1 MGNARTPRPDAKLY
15 RKGTGQSAEL
25 CFMCH
30 ALMESR
36 SGLVVGGDQGG
47 KQGGAKG
54 LGEKP
59 TVDAPRFC
67 HRRLTT
73 ESGISWPGLR
83 QSHSFRRLCI
93 RKISQVQQSAR

>member
-47 KQGGAKG
+47 KQGGAK
-54 LGEKP
+54 
-59 TVDAPRFC
+59 
-67 HRRLTT
+67 
-73 ESGISWPGLR
+73 S
-83 QSHSFRRLCI
+83 
-93 RKISQVQQSAR
+93 